1 MFMFTKII
9 NLPLGN
15 LSGNSRPA
23 VTSRLKVISS
33 RKPISR
39 SLILGLLASI
49 AFSIANTS
57 ALADVTRVP
66 DAELTMNKNLSYDL
80 HSTLYW
86 LRFGHYSPKDLDDE
100 YSSRIFDSY
109 IKVLDPNKVYFTQVD
124 MDGFEKYRS
133 KLDDLIKKRDVEVA
147 FDIFKLYRQRLDQRT
162 DYILDLIDSDFD
174 FDQTESINIDR
185 DTYSWAANEIEVEAK
200 WAKRIKN
207 DTLQQLMAKTEIDEV
222 RENLKR
228 RYNRQRDVIYQLK
241 ADEVFEW
248 FMNSF
253 TRDHGPHT
261 TYMSHV
267 TAENFEISMSLQ
279 LTGIGAALNTDEDYT
294 VVNRIIT
301 GGPAEKSN
309 AIKAED
315 KIIAVGQDGE
325 EMINV
330 IGWRLMDVVQ
340 MIRGDIATKVRLDIL
355 PGESA
360 PGSPPERLELVRD
373 LIKLDDQA
381 AQLSNIE
388 ITDGAIKH
396 NYSVISI
403 PSFYSNADQVR
414 NGGGEFIATTHD
426 VNELLKEVKA
436 SDSEGLILDLR
447 GNGGGYLNEAVSL
460 TGLFIDQ
467 GPVVQVVGSRP
478 NQRQVHRDTNS
489 MIAYDGPLIVLI
501 DRYSA
506 SASEIFAAA
515 LQDYGRALIV
525 GERSFGKG
533 TVQYPK
539 ALRDRD
545 NERKSKIK
553 FTNAQF
559 FRISGSST
567 QHRGVVPD
575 LVLNSGQEDTE
586 FGERS
591 YDNALPWST
600 TAAAKY
606 VPRSFD
612 SNLVNSLSEKHL
624 RRSESSPAFSL
635 LRKNSARIAEN
646 KNIKSLSLNLKER
659 QVDRDQRE
667 AQSLENLNQ
676 YRRSLGLEA
685 VTEETRKDNPL
696 PDEDEH
702 WNIVYHTEAARIMQD
717 FNQPNRNVITKTL
730 ESTPSS

>member
-1 MFMFTKII
+1 MSMFTKIL
-9 NLPLGN
+9 NLPAGKL
-15 LSGNSRPA
+15 
-23 VTSRLKVISS
+23 TD
-33 RKPISR
+33 R
-39 SLILGLLASI
+39 SLELPKKIEVVCRKTLKLAAIAGISLSI
-49 AFSIANTS
+49 TTGV
-57 ALADVTRVP
+57 ALADVQKVP
-66 DAELTMNKNLSYDL
+66 DAELTMDKNLSYDL

-86 LRFGHYSPKDLDDE
+86 LRFGHYSPKELDDD
-100 YSSRIFDSY
+100 YSSRIFDAY
-109 IKVLDPNKVYFTQVD
+109 IKVLDPNKVYFTQQD
-124 MDGFEKYRS
+124 MDGFEKYRT
-133 KLDDLIKKRDVEVA
+133 KLDDFIKKRDVEVA
-147 FDIFKLYRQRLDQRT
+147 FDIFKLYRQRLDERT
-162 DYILDLIDSDFD
+162 EYILDLIDTEFD
-174 FDQTESINIDR
+174 FTLDESINIDR
-185 DTYSWAANEIEVEAK
+185 DSYTWAANSKEIEEK
-200 WAKRIKN
+200 WTKRIKN
-207 DTLQQLMAKTEIDEV
+207 DTLQQLMAKTEIDDV
-222 RENLKR
+222 RNNLKR

-279 LTGIGAALNTDEDYT
+279 LTGIGAALTTDEDYT

-315 KIIAVGQDGE
+315 KIVAVGQEGE

-340 MIRGDIATKVRLDIL
+340 MIRGDIGTKVRLDVV
-355 PGESA
+355 SSANA

-381 AQLSNIE
+381 VKLSNVE
-388 ITDGAIKH
+388 VPDGPNIH

-414 NGGGEFIATTHD
+414 NGGGEFVATTHD
-426 VNELLKEVKA
+426 VNELLKEVNA

-478 NQRQVHRDTNS
+478 NQRQVHRDRDS
-489 MIAYDGPLIVLI
+489 KVAYDGPLVVLI

-506 SASEIFAAA
+506 SASEIFAGA

-539 ALRDRD
+539 SLRDRD
-545 NERKSKIK
+545 TERKSKIK

-575 LVLNSGQEDTE
+575 LILNSGEEDTE

-591 YDNALPWST
+591 YDNALPWSKT
-600 TAAAKY
+600 EAAKY
-606 VPRSFD
+606 VPGSFD
-612 SNLVNSLSEKHL
+612 QNLLNALSAKHLKRSEK
-624 RRSESSPAFSL
+624 SPAFSL
-635 LRKNSARIAEN
+635 LRKNSSRVMSN

-659 QVDRDQRE
+659 QQERDQRE
-667 AQSLENLNQ
+667 AESLANLNE
-676 YRRSLGLEA
+676 YRASLGLEP

-696 PDEDEH
+696 PGEDEH
-702 WNIVYHTEAARIMQD
+702 WNGVYHAEAAQILHD
-717 FNQPNRNVITKTL
+717 FNQRNKNVITKTV

>member
-1 MFMFTKII
+1 
-9 NLPLGN
+9 
-15 LSGNSRPA
+15 
-23 VTSRLKVISS
+23 
-33 RKPISR
+33 
-39 SLILGLLASI
+39 
-49 AFSIANTS
+49 
-57 ALADVTRVP
+57 
-66 DAELTMNKNLSYDL
+66 
-80 HSTLYW
+80 
-86 LRFGHYSPKDLDDE
+86 
-100 YSSRIFDSY
+100 
-109 IKVLDPNKVYFTQVD
+109 
-124 MDGFEKYRS
+124 
-133 KLDDLIKKRDVEVA
+133 
-147 FDIFKLYRQRLDQRT
+147 
-162 DYILDLIDSDFD
+162 
-174 FDQTESINIDR
+174 
-185 DTYSWAANEIEVEAK
+185 
-200 WAKRIKN
+200 
-207 DTLQQLMAKTEIDEV
+207 
-222 RENLKR
+222 
-228 RYNRQRDVIYQLK
+228 
-241 ADEVFEW
+241 
-248 FMNSF
+248 
-253 TRDHGPHT
+253 
-261 TYMSHV
+261 MSHV

-315 KIIAVGQDGE
+315 KIIAVGQEGE

-340 MIRGDIATKVRLDIL
+340 MIRGDIGTKVRLDIL
-355 PGESA
+355 SGASA
-360 PGSPPERLELVRD
+360 PGSPPERLELIRD

-381 AQLSNIE
+381 AQLSSIE
-388 ITDGAIKH
+388 IPEGDKKH

-414 NGGGEFIATTHD
+414 NGGGEYVATTHD

-545 NERKSKIK
+545 SERKSKIK

-575 LVLNSGQEDTE
+575 LILNSGQEDTE

-591 YDNALPWST
+591 YDNALPWSKT
-600 TAAAKY
+600 TAAKY
-606 VPRSFD
+606 VPGSFD
-612 SNLVNSLSEKHL
+612 SSLLNSLSEKHL

-635 LRKNSARIAEN
+635 LRKNSTRIVDN
-646 KNIKSLSLNLKER
+646 KNIKSLSLNLQER

-676 YRRSLGLEA
+676 YRASLGLDA

-717 FNQPNRNVITKTL
+717 FNQRNRSVITKTL